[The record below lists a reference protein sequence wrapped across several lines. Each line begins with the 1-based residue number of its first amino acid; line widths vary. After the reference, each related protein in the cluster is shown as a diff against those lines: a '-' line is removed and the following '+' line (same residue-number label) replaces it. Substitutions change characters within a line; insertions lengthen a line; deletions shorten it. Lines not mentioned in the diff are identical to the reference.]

1 MEGLVWSKYL
11 LVITL
16 KCYSLS
22 DSRSLYFLFKGL
34 LSSFIYSSLHIR
46 DSFWIKVISLHIFM
60 KLSKWSITSNWFRFS
75 LYFILCIKMYIVS
88 FDPHVFHWGRIRSG
102 RSILQTKDSI
112 STRHQDTWTE
122 RDGKLRYLAI
132 FRGLAKI
139 QEVIYLNSD
148 DWRMVI

>member
-46 DSFWIKVISLHIFM
+46 LFLDKSDFSPYFYETLEMIDYLELISVLVILH
-60 KLSKWSITSNWFRFS
+60 
-75 LYFILCIKMYIVS
+75 LCIKHPKICKPYVPRAGSPRYGLVPRAGSPCYILVPRAASPGYIFVHRAGSPRYSFVPRAVS
-88 FDPHVFHWGRIRSG
+88 P
-102 RSILQTKDSI
+102 
-112 STRHQDTWTE
+112 
-122 RDGKLRYLAI
+122 
-132 FRGLAKI
+132 KI
-139 QEVIYLNSD
+139 PSCT
-148 DWRMVI
+148 